1 MTCKALLLWLLLWLL
16 SRADRRARGYLRL
29 RLGLGLAF
37 ENLVALS
44 ACTFFVELNQQRAK
58 HLRIWVGAATFCNT
72 FDLCVC
78 ARSFVCARAQVAH
91 GFIGQVPGAIRGFL
105 QMRARRAGA
114 AEKEKTNPF
123 ASDVIAD
130 AGHRRAKEFGIAPLA
145 PIVRN
150 SPRLL
155 STQPRRAG
163 GQFAAR
169 APPSGDHACTKDPR
183 HTLTAPAFATGSC
196 AACHRCRA

>member
-1 MTCKALLLWLLLWLL
+1 MTCKALLLWLLLWLP

-29 RLGLGLAF
+29 RLRLGLAF

-78 ARSFVCARAQVAH
+78 ARSFVCACAQVAH

-114 AEKEKTNPF
+114 QQKKKRKRQT
-123 ASDVIAD
+123 
-130 AGHRRAKEFGIAPLA
+130 
-145 PIVRN
+145 
-150 SPRLL
+150 RL
-155 STQPRRAG
+155 PVM
-163 GQFAAR
+163 
-169 APPSGDHACTKDPR
+169 
-183 HTLTAPAFATGSC
+183 
-196 AACHRCRA
+196 